1 LQICYSLRD
10 QQMLEA
16 MQATISHANENDN
29 IEYYKTKEGA
39 LDYIGTRINAGAMS
53 KEKRIQAAKNVF
65 HKEVLPHIG
74 IEISDAKAKGY
85 FFGYMCNKLLSCAL
99 NRSTGDERDHF
110 ANKRCDLAGPLLG
123 SLFKLS
129 LKRLIKNMRKEVQL
143 KLDKDYKI
151 DMESLINDKEI
162 TKDIT
167 RGLAT
172 GNWAVGKDA
181 APGLAQKTGVAQ
193 VLSRLTFAATLSNLR
208 RTNTPIG
215 RDGKMAAPR
224 QLHNTQWGVMCPAE
238 TPEGSSVGLVK
249 NMALMCHFSVD
260 MDTTRSVEKI
270 LNFARPLG
278 LIDLLADIDDP
289 ARICNPDVNKIFV
302 NGVWLGVTD
311 NAKELVERLRLK
323 RIANDSTV
331 DPEVSIVRLFT
342 EREIRINTD
351 PGRCMRPLFVVD
363 SKPHPE
369 DPAGERRLFQLRVS
383 EEHISQMSPDKT
395 DWTWDQVIE
404 EGLCEYIDVEEEETI
419 MIAMEFKDLKQASDV
434 ISSAEQYRYT
444 HCEMHPAVILGV
456 CASIIPFPDHNQSPR
471 NCYQSAMGKQ
481 AMGVYASNFPK
492 RMDTIAH
499 VLWYPMK
506 PLVKTESM
514 EFMRSRDLPSGQNA
528 IIAIASYTGYN
539 QEDSLIM
546 NLSSIDRGFMRSMY
560 YKYVDDSCKRKAQL
574 SKETWENPKLVEE
587 EIVGT
592 LNLKN
597 KYHDLD
603 HDGFC
608 PPGTKLFDD
617 HVLFGKT
624 SEDLRDA
631 AMGSTRRKKDLSRP
645 VTQKYANWT
654 VDQVMVS
661 YHKEKDCKIVK
672 IRLRQMRTPQIGDK
686 FASRHGQKGTVG
698 MTFGQEDMPF
708 TCEGIV
714 PDIIMNPHAVPSRMT
729 IGQMVECIQG
739 KVGSLIGEEAD
750 ATPFGEATV
759 ERTTQEL
766 HKRQY
771 QREGYEVMYNGH
783 TGRRMPIR
791 IFFGPTYYQRLKHLV
806 DDKIFARNKE
816 KTQGLTRQPTMGRSR
831 GGGLRFGEMERDCII
846 AHGSANFLK
855 ERLFYQSDAYE
866 VHVCNKCGLMCKA
879 DMTKHIYLCQS
890 CNNTQDI
897 CRVEIPYACKLLF
910 QELMS
915 MCIAPRIFTRAPG

>member
-1 LQICYSLRD
+1 
-10 QQMLEA
+10 
-16 MQATISHANENDN
+16 
-29 IEYYKTKEGA
+29 
-39 LDYIGTRINAGAMS
+39 
-53 KEKRIQAAKNVF
+53 
-65 HKEVLPHIG
+65 
-74 IEISDAKAKGY
+74 
-85 FFGYMCNKLLSCAL
+85 
-99 NRSTGDERDHF
+99 
-110 ANKRCDLAGPLLG
+110 
-123 SLFKLS
+123 
-129 LKRLIKNMRKEVQL
+129 
-143 KLDKDYKI
+143 
-151 DMESLINDKEI
+151 
-162 TKDIT
+162 
-167 RGLAT
+167 
-172 GNWAVGKDA
+172 
-181 APGLAQKTGVAQ
+181 
-193 VLSRLTFAATLSNLR
+193 
-208 RTNTPIG
+208 
-215 RDGKMAAPR
+215 
-224 QLHNTQWGVMCPAE
+224 
-238 TPEGSSVGLVK
+238 
-249 NMALMCHFSVD
+249 
-260 MDTTRSVEKI
+260 
-270 LNFARPLG
+270 
-278 LIDLLADIDDP
+278 
-289 ARICNPDVNKIFV
+289 
-302 NGVWLGVTD
+302 
-311 NAKELVERLRLK
+311 
-323 RIANDSTV
+323 
-331 DPEVSIVRLFT
+331 
-342 EREIRINTD
+342 
-351 PGRCMRPLFVVD
+351 MRPLFVVD

-369 DPAGERRLFQLRVS
+369 DPLGERRLFQLRVS
-383 EEHISQMSPDKT
+383 EQQILEMSPDKT
-395 DWTWDQVIE
+395 SWTWDRVIE

-434 ISSAEQYRYT
+434 GNSAEQYRYT

-560 YKYVDDSCKRKAQL
+560 YKYVDDSCKRKAQM

-587 EIVGT
+587 EILGT
-592 LNLKN
+592 ISAKN

-603 HDGFC
+603 NDGFC

-624 SEDLRDA
+624 SEDLRDI

-729 IGQMVECIQG
+729 IGQVSFSTYARISQPFHLNVFVASCFRFQMVECIQG

-771 QREGYEVMYNGH
+771 QREGWVATAAPSATVQAYTAQVRGH
-783 TGRRMPIR
+783 VQRAYRQANAHQNFFRAHVLSAPQAFGGRQNFRAQ
-791 IFFGPTYYQRLKHLV
+791 QRKNAGSHSAA
-806 DDKIFARNKE
+806 DDGKEQRRWFTVWRDGAR
-816 KTQGLTRQPTMGRSR
+816 LHHCTR
-831 GGGLRFGEMERDCII
+831 
-846 AHGSANFLK
+846 
-855 ERLFYQSDAYE
+855 
-866 VHVCNKCGLMCKA
+866 
-879 DMTKHIYLCQS
+879 LCQFP
-890 CNNTQDI
+890 Q
-897 CRVEIPYACKLLF
+897 
-910 QELMS
+910 
-915 MCIAPRIFTRAPG
+915 RAPVLSVRCIRGSRV